1 MFPAGSPYVS
11 GPVSSLTDTEEIVGN
26 KSQGVKLRSEMA
38 AAATLRREQCVHTLT
53 PPSALLSTHRALK
66 AYLGGTQG
74 AGWAHRVTPGA
85 KLTPSAAPPPSG
97 LTDAARRAART
108 NGSDQRHRVLWIS
121 GWGGVG
127 SAGLCTFPFQL
138 KSRFE
143 LKICRLASRAAVLT
157 EEVLCS
163 LTQWG
168 RARRRKPRRYWIK
181 SHGATHRAN
190 LGH

>member
-1 MFPAGSPYVS
+1 MCAYINSAFSA
-11 GPVSSLTDTEEIVGN
+11 PVN
-26 KSQGVKLRSEMA
+26 
-38 AAATLRREQCVHTLT
+38 
-53 PPSALLSTHRALK
+53 
-66 AYLGGTQG
+66 
-74 AGWAHRVTPGA
+74 TPGPQGLSRRNTGGRLGPPGHTRCKA
-85 KLTPSAAPPPSG
+85 HALCSPPPSG